1 MFYPRPIP
9 LHIRVDKRVYAS
21 GEEENNHRQDDASA
35 ARDKREG

>member
-1 MFYPRPIP
+1 MFYPKPMT
-9 LHIRVDKRVYAS
+9 LHIFVGKRVYAS